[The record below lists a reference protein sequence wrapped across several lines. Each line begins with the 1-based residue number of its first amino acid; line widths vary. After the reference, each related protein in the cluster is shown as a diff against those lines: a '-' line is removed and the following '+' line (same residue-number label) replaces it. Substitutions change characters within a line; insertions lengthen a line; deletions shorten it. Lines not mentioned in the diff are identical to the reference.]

1 MFLKGRIEIYRER
14 GKKKRE
20 EKLTNFVFS
29 SLRFRTSNEIF
40 IETLKKRKN
49 RKHKQQFQHSIFDTS
64 LLHRF
69 FFFFFLFRGRKER
82 RKRKDIA
89 YFCLDSRRIHGK
101 ISGWKSKKWRGRDR
115 YRRPGITR
123 TTGITF
129 V

>member
-69 FFFFFLFRGRKER
+69 FFFFSFFEEEKSGEN
-82 RKRKDIA
+82 A
-89 YFCLDSRRIHGK
+89 K
-101 ISGWKSKKWRGRDR
+101 ISHIFVSIRGESMEK
-115 YRRPGITR
+115 
-123 TTGITF
+123 
-129 V
+129 